1 MANDLLQRLK
11 MVADSNAG
19 LFMMD
24 QELAGRPMPP
34 EIGGA

>member
-1 MANDLLQRLK
+1 

-24 QELAGRPMPP
+24 QELASRPMPP
-34 EIGGA
+34 EAANMTGV